1 MSRAATG
8 GPAAVNRSTGAVTT
22 SLTVITIPGTRD
34 GTRPLTRIVT
44 VAAELPAAEAVG
56 PSRKPGAACLAKT
69 TAAWTPRPGG
79 GLAVLATSAP
89 WRAAAIAVSRARY
102 HMQAWTITRM
112 AARKTGI
119 ITTSLSVSAPAS
131 VRSSPHTSGQLG

>member
-1 MSRAATG
+1 MSRADTRR
-8 GPAAVNRSTGAVTT
+8 PAAVNRSTGAVTT
-22 SLTVITIPGTRD
+22 SLTVVPLPGPRD
-34 GTRPLTRIVT
+34 GPRPLTRIVT
-44 VAAELPAAEAVG
+44 VTAELPAAEAVG

-102 HMQAWTITRM
+102 HMQAWTMTRK
-112 AARKTGI
+112 AARKAGMI
-119 ITTSLSVSAPAS
+119 
-131 VRSSPHTSGQLG
+131 

>member
-1 MSRAATG
+1 MSRADTRR
-8 GPAAVNRSTGAVTT
+8 PAAVNRSTGAVTT

-79 GLAVLATSAP
+79 GLAILPTSAA
-89 WRAAAIAVSRARY
+89 WRAAAIALSRARY
-102 HMQAWTITRM
+102 HLPAWTITGM
-112 AARKTGI
+112 AARTHGPI
-119 ITTSLSVSAPAS
+119 
-131 VRSSPHTSGQLG
+131 HT